1 MDQEAMSSEAVGEV
15 RFSIPEDEVRTRIGV
30 SRAAMN
36 RLRGPEF
43 QWWAKGLNGRILWS
57 EAGLEAAA
65 TQIAGETISQSPEAS
80 ADPDVAQE
88 NGAPEGVAPIS
99 VSATPEP
106 QVHAG
111 GTELAPGEISAEK
124 APATE
129 PAAFVVSRLPDG
141 VFAAVVVRAQGYAN
155 DALVLARREDGEPQ
169 ADSLRVMVGKG
180 RRNLFR
186 PGMRLLCRPRFG
198 TAGIYDFEGNPDL
211 PEKGRRWPR
220 RPGTW

>member
-1 MDQEAMSSEAVGEV
+1 MSSEAVDEV
-15 RFSIPEDEVRTRIGV
+15 RFSIPEDDVRTRLGV

-57 EAGLEAAA
+57 EAGLNSAAA
-65 TQIAGETISQSPEAS
+65 QLADPTLSQSPEAS
-80 ADPDVAQE
+80 AAPDVAPE
-88 NGAPEGVAPIS
+88 NGAPEGVAPVS
-99 VSATPEP
+99 DSATPEP
-106 QVHAG
+106 QVHVG
-111 GTELAPGEISAEK
+111 GPEQAPDEISAEK
-124 APATE
+124 AAPPE
-129 PAAFVVSRLPDG
+129 PVAFVVSTLPDG
-141 VFAAVVVRAQGYAN
+141 VFVAIVVRAQGYAN
-155 DALVLARREDGEPQ
+155 DALVLARREDAEPK

-180 RRNLFR
+180 RRHLFR

-198 TAGIYDFEGNPDL
+198 VAGIFDFEGNPDL